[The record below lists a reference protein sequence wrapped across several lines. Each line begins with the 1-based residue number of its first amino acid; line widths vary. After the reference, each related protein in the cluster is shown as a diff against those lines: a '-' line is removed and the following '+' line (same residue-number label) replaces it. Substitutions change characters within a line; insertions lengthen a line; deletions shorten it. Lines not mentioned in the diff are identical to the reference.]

1 MRSWSQSPST
11 TMSDLPHR
19 DERKEVDNS
28 PRIATRASASSFVYD
43 PVLEKRIWRKFDLY
57 FVPIVTM
64 FYLLAFLDRTSI
76 GNARVAGLQRDLK
89 MTNSQYSMALTIT
102 YIPYIIAELPT
113 NLLLR
118 SVGPNIMMPTM
129 LILWGVV
136 TTLQGVVTS
145 YSGLLAARFF
155 LGLLEGGITPG
166 LVLYLSLFY
175 PRHKLNTRLAAVF
188 SSASLSGAF
197 SGILASGI
205 VKIKESSTQTRPGW
219 SWIFIIEGLFTVIFG
234 LASYVL
240 LPRSPKTIRF
250 LTPEERDYI
259 VGVLQ
264 GDTVADDELFS
275 WHDVGRAL
283 VAPQVIMVAI
293 IFFFVGIV
301 LFGLAFFVPSIIVGL
316 GYTASAAQLMSI
328 PPYAVAFVAAIL
340 FAFISDHYKCRG
352 LVLIIISFLCTI
364 GFAMFLGSDKQT
376 VQYCSLFFSISGIY
390 STGPVLSAWASNNS
404 APHTRRATAI
414 ATGFIT
420 SNVAG
425 ILVTWLFGS
434 LSAAPRYHS
443 ATIVLLISSVGI
455 GLFAAAN
462 VAYLVQQ
469 NRLKAEVRRT
479 LRRAEE
485 KKGLGDQS
493 AWFEY
498 ML

>member
-1 MRSWSQSPST
+1 
-11 TMSDLPHR
+11 
-19 DERKEVDNS
+19 
-28 PRIATRASASSFVYD
+28 
-43 PVLEKRIWRKFDLY
+43 
-57 FVPIVTM
+57 
-64 FYLLAFLDRTSI
+64 
-76 GNARVAGLQRDLK
+76 
-89 MTNSQYSMALTIT
+89 
-102 YIPYIIAELPT
+102 
-113 NLLLR
+113 
-118 SVGPNIMMPTM
+118 
-129 LILWGVV
+129 
-136 TTLQGVVTS
+136 
-145 YSGLLAARFF
+145 
-155 LGLLEGGITPG
+155 
-166 LVLYLSLFY
+166 
-175 PRHKLNTRLAAVF
+175 
-188 SSASLSGAF
+188 
-197 SGILASGI
+197 
-205 VKIKESSTQTRPGW
+205 
-219 SWIFIIEGLFTVIFG
+219 
-234 LASYVL
+234 
-240 LPRSPKTIRF
+240 
-250 LTPEERDYI
+250 
-259 VGVLQ
+259 
-264 GDTVADDELFS
+264 
-275 WHDVGRAL
+275 
-283 VAPQVIMVAI
+283 
-293 IFFFVGIV
+293 
-301 LFGLAFFVPSIIVGL
+301 
-316 GYTASAAQLMSI
+316 MSI

>member
-1 MRSWSQSPST
+1 
-11 TMSDLPHR
+11 MSDLPHR
-19 DERKEVDNS
+19 DERKEVANS
-28 PRIATRASASSFVYD
+28 LGIATQASASSFVYD
-43 PVLEKRIWRKFDLY
+43 PVLEKRIWRKLDLY
-57 FVPIVTM
+57 VVPIVAM

-89 MTNSQYSMALTIT
+89 MSNRQYSMALTIT

-118 SVGPNIMMPTM
+118 SVGPNIMLPTM

-136 TTLQGVVTS
+136 TTLQ
-145 YSGLLAARFF
+145 
-155 LGLLEGGITPG
+155 GGITPG

-175 PRHKLNTRLAAVF
+175 PRHKLNSRLAAVF
-188 SSASLSGAF
+188 SSASPSGVF

-205 VKIKESSTQTRPGW
+205 IKIKESSTQTRHGW

-234 LASYVL
+234 LASYIL
-240 LPRSPKTIRF
+240 LPRSPGAARF
-250 LTPEERDYI
+250 FTPEERDYI

-264 GDTVADDELFS
+264 GETVEDDESFS

-283 VAPQVIMVAI
+283 VAPQVIIVAI
-293 IFFFVGIV
+293 IFFFAGIV

-316 GYTASAAQLMSI
+316 GYTASAAQLVSI
-328 PPYAVAFVAAIL
+328 PPYAVAFVVAIL

-352 LVLIIISFLCTI
+352 LILIIISFLCTI
-364 GFAMFLGSDKQT
+364 GFAMFLGSDRQT
-376 VQYCSLFFSISGIY
+376 ALFYLLGHLAIVPP
-390 STGPVLSAWASNNS
+390 T
-404 APHTRRATAI
+404 HATAI

-425 ILVTWLFGS
+425 ILVTWLLGS
-434 LSAAPRYHS
+434 LSAAPRYRS

-455 GLFAAAN
+455 GLFSGAN
-462 VAYLVQQ
+462 VMCLARQ

-479 LRRAEE
+479 LPRVEE
-485 KKGLGDQS
+485 RKGMGDRS

-498 ML
+498 IV